1 MGLIPKNTGSGAFLL
16 SPPPLHPKDENLRNE
31 ETENN
36 SDNSKT
42 AKSSTTNYKILPNES
57 I

>member
-16 SPPPLHPKDENLRNE
+16 SPPLHPKDENLRNE